1 MTHNINAATGSY
13 KEREDEV
20 EPANVKTEYAQVYDS
35 ALLAALEKT
44 KGMRV
49 PKIPKKNI
57 TQVVQQP
64 AEAAEPILPKAYEE
78 QR

>member
-13 KEREDEV
+13 KQRDDAI

-35 ALLAALEKT
+35 ALLAALDKN

-57 TQVVQQP
+57 TQVKQQP
-64 AEAAEPILPKAYEE
+64 AEAAEPILPKAYED